1 MDSPSSLSLNVQ
13 DGVHRSSSPN
23 NLKSRF
29 RKHLDL
35 WKAGLAAKEH
45 WDDEYNFQPGR
56 YAGQGR

>member
-1 MDSPSSLSLNVQ
+1 MDSPSSLSINLQ
-13 DGVHRSSSPN
+13 DAPYHPSAPN
-23 NLKSRF
+23 KLKSRL
-29 RKHLDL
+29 RKHLEL